1 MIILAVVSLAQFLI
15 ALDYSIVY
23 LALPSMARGLDL
35 TPALAPWVVSAYAVL
50 FAGFL
55 VVGGRLTDRFGAHA
69 GGADAGARAGAG
81 VRGVRRRIRGDR
93 GRGGGRRG
101 GRRTERWT
109 AVPDERRSRAP

>member
-55 VVGGRLTDRFGAHA
+55 VVGGRLTDRFSPARMFVLAIAVFGAIWGA
-69 GGADAGARAGAG
+69 GGAAGRMAGGRMREAARAGR
-81 VRGVRRRIRGDR
+81 RGASRRRR
-93 GRGGGRRG
+93 
-101 GRRTERWT
+101 
-109 AVPDERRSRAP
+109 RRSAPAP